1 MKTLFNSIVIA
12 SCVTLSASADKAH
25 DAFSA
30 NKDAILAQTVSVCG
44 EVAFSVGR
52 AVSPRN
58 RGDSV
63 GYAKAEEQAKWNLGD
78 KYRAIAA
85 WPDDIE
91 ESEKDAAWTEYRIQ
105 HPKRFSVFGMQR
117 ILTKKTPP
125 DNYLVVMSFPADQ
138 VDVPKPSAEELKVA
152 LEKIRERKRIAEERA
167 RKQAEEAA
175 KKAQTTGD
183 VDDKSESQV
192 EPLENQQ
199 PVKSKEDKIQKFDN
213 LDEDL
218 ML

>member
-12 SCVTLSASADKAH
+12 MCVSLSAFADKAH
-25 DAFSA
+25 DIFAG
-30 NKDAILAQTVSVCG
+30 NRDAILSQPVSIYDG
-44 EVAFSVGR
+44 VAFSVGR
-52 AVSPRN
+52 AASPRN

-78 KYRAIAA
+78 RYRATAV
-85 WPDDIE
+85 WPNNIE
-91 ESEKDAAWTEYRIQ
+91 ESEKDAVWAEFRSQ
-105 HPKRFSVFGMQR
+105 HPNRFSVFGMQR
-117 ILTKKTPP
+117 IFTKKTPP

-138 VDVPKPSAEELKVA
+138 VDVPKPTAEELKVA

-175 KKAQTTGD
+175 RRAQTKE
-183 VDDKSESQV
+183 V
-192 EPLENQQ
+192 ENQQ
-199 PVKSKEDKIQKFDN
+199 PVKSKEDKIQTFDN

>member
-12 SCVTLSASADKAH
+12 SCVTLSALADKAH
-25 DAFSA
+25 DVFAA
-30 NKDAILAQTVSVCG
+30 NRDVILAQTISVY
-44 EVAFSVGR
+44 EQVAFTVGR
-52 AVSPRN
+52 ATSPRN

-78 KYRAIAA
+78 KYRATAV
-85 WPDDIE
+85 WPDDIK
-91 ESEKDAAWTEYRIQ
+91 ESEKNAAWTEYRSR
-105 HPKRFSVFGMQR
+105 HPDRFSVFGMQR

-138 VDVPKPSAEELKVA
+138 VDVPKPSVEELKVA
-152 LEKIRERKRIAEERA
+152 LERIRKRKRIAEERA
-167 RKQAEEAA
+167 RKQAEGAA
-175 KKAQTTGD
+175 KKTQTREE
-183 VDDKSESQV
+183 V
-192 EPLENQQ
+192 ENQQ